1 MLFDAIE
8 FAAHAHAGQY
18 RKGSPVPYIV
28 HPINVV
34 RIVLNC
40 GCSETVA
47 VAAVLHDTVEDTAV
61 TLDQIRDR
69 FGCPVAAL
77 VEGMTEPEKG
87 LPWQARKEHTL
98 LVLTG
103 AGRDLLMLACADK
116 LDNVRSIH
124 EDLLAR
130 GEKLWTV
137 FRRPREAQRWYYES
151 LVDVLRPRMTEG
163 SAAVLFREFERE
175 VRAVFG

>member
-1 MLFDAIE
+1 
-8 FAAHAHAGQY
+8 
-18 RKGSPVPYIV
+18 
-28 HPINVV
+28 
-34 RIVLNC
+34 
-40 GCSETVA
+40 
-47 VAAVLHDTVEDTAV
+47 
-61 TLDQIRDR
+61 
-69 FGCPVAAL
+69 
-77 VEGMTEPEKG
+77 
-87 LPWQARKEHTL
+87 
-98 LVLTG
+98 VLTG